1 MRPLLNCMAVVI
13 LVLTGCGG
21 LNESMKSDEL
31 VGPIVRSQLSGAFLV
46 AYDTVHVESMFID
59 LIRKAGSKVETK
71 VFLGTWCSDSR
82 RELPRFLKVI
92 DLAGASLGPVS
103 LFALDRNK
111 KSPGGE
117 EIPFHVELVPTFVF
131 LRDGKE
137 IGRIVESPRTSM
149 EADMLSIFAAG
160 LTQ

>member
-1 MRPLLNCMAVVI
+1 MRALIGSVAALI
-13 LVLTGCGG
+13 LFLVGCSG
-21 LNESMKSDEL
+21 LNESVKSDDL
-31 VGPIVRSQLSGAFLV
+31 VGPIVRSQLPDSFLA
-46 AYDTVHVESMFID
+46 AYDTVRIESMFID
-59 LIRKAGSKVETK
+59 LIGKAGGKVETK

-92 DLAGASLGPVS
+92 DLAGSSFGPVR
-103 LFALDRNK
+103 LYGLDRNK

-137 IGRIVESPRTSM
+137 IGRIVERPRTSM
-149 EADMLSIFAAG
+149 EADILTILASGLS
-160 LTQ
+160 Q